1 MNLPRRLTPEESDA
15 LNAVLQKLSAR
26 ARHTLTLSGLLQRWQ
41 DFVLQIEQGYQDS
54 IYEYTN
60 DLSVRDLLEE
70 VLKEVPQTLQ
80 KELTQ
85 LIRPWDARFDN
96 ATKKTRRPVL
106 PHIGQESL
114 SWWWFRV
121 PKHLGEELE
130 ADLRSLVE
138 DSVRRAWR

>member
-1 MNLPRRLTPEESDA
+1 MNLPSRLTPEESDA

-41 DFVLQIEQGYQDS
+41 DFVLQVEQGYQDS

-70 VLKEVPQTLQ
+70 VLKECPQTLR
-80 KELTQ
+80 KDLMP

-96 ATKKTRRPVL
+96 ATKKTKQPVL

-121 PKHLGEELE
+121 PERLGKELKE
-130 ADLRSLVE
+130 DLRSEGMLE
-138 DSVRRAWR
+138 